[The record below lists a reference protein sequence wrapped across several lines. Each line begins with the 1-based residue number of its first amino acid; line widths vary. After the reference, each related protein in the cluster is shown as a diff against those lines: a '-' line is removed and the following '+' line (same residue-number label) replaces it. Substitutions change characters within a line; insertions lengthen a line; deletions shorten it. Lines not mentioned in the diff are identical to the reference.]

1 MEPGTFVAMC
11 AAVIALLSLVV
22 TIVQVRATRTHN
34 RKSVRPVLQI
44 GDTFHRGEQAGLLL
58 SNVGLGRRGS

>member
-22 TIVQVRATRTHN
+22 TIVPGAGDSYPQPEVR
-34 RKSVRPVLQI
+34 SSRPADWRHVPP
-44 GDTFHRGEQAGLLL
+44 G
-58 SNVGLGRRGS
+58 